1 MTFPILGVLFLTPFI
16 GALIT
21 YVVGRFR
28 GDAAAKWTAFSFAL
42 LTMLVSF
49 VLLALFDRSYPG
61 YQFQYTLTHTTAMA
75 MSYTFGVDGINL
87 PLVLLTTIVTMPAI
101 AVSWHIKERITLHYT
116 MLLAIEGGLLG
127 VFMALDLFLFF
138 IFWEFVLIPMYFLIG
153 IWGGPKKEY
162 AAIKFFIYTHFGSLF
177 FLLSIIAIYFNMEPH
192 TFDMIEITK
201 AAPAFPVDFQRTV
214 FAAVLLAMLIKL
226 PVFPFHTWLPDAHV
240 EAPTGGSI
248 ILAGLLLKMG
258 GYGLIRIG
266 VFMLPLGAK
275 ALVGFMI
282 PLAIVST
289 YYAALNAMMQK
300 DLKKLIA
307 YSSISSMGYM
317 LFGVAALNALAI
329 QGALFMLFAH
339 GLISAMLFFVAGTIQ
354 HHVGTRE
361 IEKIKGCGKLMPNF
375 MIFIV
380 VAFFAA
386 FGMPGL
392 AEFPAEFFIFAG
404 AFTVHSRA
412 TVTIV
417 FSIIIISAYFLWKLQ
432 QIGFEEP
439 SAELKS
445 RKIKDI
451 EFWTELL
458 PLAALTVLV
467 ILLGTFPGI
476 LTNIMHASVWEAIAI
491 AGL

>member
-1 MTFPILGVLFLTPFI
+1 MAFPILGILFLTPLI
-16 GALIT
+16 GGLLT
-21 YVVGRFR
+21 YVVGRYH
-28 GDAAAKWTAFSFAL
+28 GDRASRLVAL
-42 LTMLVSF
+42 LFAHLTLLVSLV
-49 VLLALFDRSYPG
+49 VLYRFDYSYPG
-61 YQFQYTLTHTTAMA
+61 YQFQYTLAHTTAMS

-87 PLVLLTTIVTMPAI
+87 PLVILTTIVTIPAM
-101 AVSWHIKERITLHYT
+101 AASWHIKERIPLHYL
-116 MLLAIEGGLLG
+116 MLLTIEGGLLG

-177 FLLSIIAIYFNMEPH
+177 FLLSIIAVYFQMEPH
-192 TFDMIEITK
+192 TFDMIEIAK
-201 AAPAFPVDFQRTV
+201 AAPHFPAAFQEVV
-214 FAAVLLAMLIKL
+214 FAAVLIAMLIKL

-248 ILAGLLLKMG
+248 MLAGLLLKMG

-266 VFMLPLGAK
+266 ALMLPLGAR
-275 ALVGFMI
+275 ALVKYMI
-282 PLAIVST
+282 PLAIIST
-289 YYAALNAMMQK
+289 YYAAFNAMMQK

-307 YSSISSMGYM
+307 YSSISSMGYG

-354 HHVGTRE
+354 HHIGTRE
-361 IEKIKGCGKLMPNF
+361 IEKIKGCGKLMPHF
-375 MIFIV
+375 MVYIV
-380 VAFFAA
+380 IAFFAA

-404 AFTVHSRA
+404 AFVVNKRA
-412 TVTIV
+412 TVVIV

-439 SAELKS
+439 SRALKNKKV
-445 RKIKDI
+445 RDI
-451 EFWTELL
+451 DFWTESM
-458 PLAALTVLV
+458 PLALLTILI
-467 ILLGTFPGI
+467 ILLGTFPGL
-476 LTNIMHASVWEAIAI
+476 LTNMMHASVWKAIEV